1 MTLLLQGLHFTI
13 THISSIVQSCLL
25 LIGSLLV
32 LIPIYH
38 FLTITDKHT
47 LKNFSQS
54 CIDQL
59 GLQDMLLFP
68 HSAPTNNRK
77 EQPYHNDGLYSVS
90 SSVAGQTVTD
100 ELNSAPID
108 TQVCLLQE
116 PSSSMVAGLIN
127 IGNTCFL
134 NSVLQSLSSLPKL
147 QQYLDQVNTAHSASR
162 LPVTQS
168 LLKTLRLL
176 SQPSNN
182 AFKPTDIVN
191 VLGKYRN
198 LLNKEQQDAQEIYQI
213 LVNELDYEVDQL
225 NKMQGGLKDLLSFG
239 ANTDTNEIKNPL
251 KGLLADRAACMACGY
266 SSHLAMENFSDIPLT
281 LPTDAASTTLD
292 DCLTQLTKVDMMEGV
307 DCMKCSLVN
316 QAQELAT
323 EIAYLQQQ
331 GPTRSREMQR
341 KQDHKAEI
349 EHRLSIGDIERE
361 GGDPTIGTMVKRVKS
376 KQAMI
381 SKPPKVLCF
390 HFVRSVFTDAGEVI
404 KNECQVVYPE
414 MLDLTPYCTNG
425 SLETKPHLPIS
436 TPDDGYSVKYRLM
449 SSVIHKGRHSY
460 GHFVSCKRRLLA
472 ENCSC
477 AACGH
482 GDTTLKPHDSDWF
495 IASDSEVGLMDAQD
509 VLQSNPFMLFYEL
522 IEEAN
527 SDDDDEVVPEL
538 IHTPTAPIASQQ
550 PQQQQQLNYWDDSE
564 SDQDDL
570 EELLSSNKPAAPP
583 SSPIMD
589 SFTAYTKK
597 PNRKNVNSNHIKFN
611 HHHSIPILTQ

>member
-1 MTLLLQGLHFTI
+1 MTLLLKGLHFII

-32 LIPIYH
+32 LIPIYQ
-38 FLTITDKHT
+38 FLAITDKHT

-59 GLQDMLLFP
+59 GLQDIIL
-68 HSAPTNNRK
+68 S
-77 EQPYHNDGLYSVS
+77 PYSTATSNSEEKPYNDELRSVS
-90 SSVAGQTVTD
+90 SSVAQIVTD
-100 ELNSAPID
+100 ELNPSID

-116 PSSSMVAGLIN
+116 SSSSMVAGLIN

-147 QQYLDQVNTAHSASR
+147 QHYLGQLSTAHSASR

-198 LLNKEQQDAQEIYQI
+198 LLNREQQDAQEIYQL
-213 LVNELDYEVDQL
+213 LVNELDSETDQL
-225 NKMQGGLKDLLSFG
+225 EKKQGGLRDLLSFG
-239 ANTDTNEIKNPL
+239 ASKKTTKIKNPL
-251 KGLLADRAACMACGY
+251 KGRMADKRSCTVCGY
-266 SSHLAMENFSDIPLT
+266 SGALRLEDFSDIQLA
-281 LPTDAASTTLD
+281 LPTDSASTTLD
-292 DCLTQLTKVDMMEGV
+292 ECLTQLTKVDVMEDV

-316 QAQELAT
+316 RAQELAT
-323 EIAYLQQQ
+323 KIESLQQQ
-331 GPTRSREMQR
+331 GPKKSSEIRRI
-341 KQDHKAEI
+341 QDLKTEI
-349 EHRLSIGDIERE
+349 EHRLNTGDIERE
-361 GGDPTIGTMVKRVKS
+361 GGDPSIGTMIKRAKS
-376 KQAMI
+376 KQSMF
-381 SKPPKVLCF
+381 SKPPKVLCL
-390 HFVRSVFTDAGEVI
+390 HFVRSVYTDAGETL

-425 SLETKPHLPIS
+425 RLQTEPHLPIS
-436 TPDDGYSVKYRLM
+436 TPDHGYNVKYRLM
-449 SSVIHKGRHSY
+449 SSIIHKGRHSY

-477 AACGH
+477 ADCGH
-482 GDTTLKPHDSDWF
+482 ADTTLKPHDSDWF
-495 IASDSEVGLMDAQD
+495 IASDSDVGMMDAQD
-509 VLQSNPFMLFYEL
+509 VLKSNPFMLFYEL
-522 IEEAN
+522 IEERH
-527 SDDDDEVVPEL
+527 SEEEEQEDSVPEL
-538 IHTPTAPIASQQ
+538 IHTPVAAIAD
-550 PQQQQQLNYWDDSE
+550 QQQQQQQVNYWEESE

-589 SFTAYTKK
+589 PFSTYTKK
-597 PNRKNVNSNHIKFN
+597 PNRKNVNSNRLKFN